1 MGAKEKKDIKAMVE
15 SVKFLAVHDPQGF
28 MILKSNIDVL
38 KARSDMD
45 RLTGSKA
52 NDSQLHIGDSRK
64 AESAAAV

>member
-15 SVKFLAVHDPQGF
+15 SVKFLAANDPQGF

-45 RLTGSKA
+45 RLAEGKVS
-52 NDSQLHIGDSRK
+52 DSRLCRETHK
-64 AESAAAV
+64 EEAVVI